1 MVSEW
6 EQFARDVTNAG
17 VTVHK
22 GVKSAMFKASMNIKT
37 GMIREFEKSTHFRS
51 IAWSVDFDFT
61 DYPNH
66 VQAEIG
72 PRHGSGEPGNLANI
86 AYFGTSRGGG
96 TVDFLA
102 PFEREKP
109 VLERHLEAVMGD
121 VL

>member
-1 MVSEW
+1 MVGEW
-6 EQFARDVTNAG
+6 EEFARDVTSAS
-17 VTVHK
+17 TKVHK
-22 GVKSAMFKASMNIKT
+22 GVKSVMFKASMNIKA
-37 GMIREFEKSTHFRS
+37 GMIREFQKSDHFDS
-51 IAWSVDFDFT
+51 IAGSVDFDFT

-66 VQAEIG
+66 IQAEIG

>member
-22 GVKSAMFKASMNIKT
+22 DVKSAMFKASMNIKA

-51 IAWSVDFDFT
+51 IAGSVDFDFS

-86 AYFGTSRGGG
+86 AYFGTSRGGR